1 MRVLRQSF
9 IYKLGLF
16 IRQHFVYGLVLAQK
30 SRAGRVRN
38 SLRGQ
43 EILFVTV
50 AFNEPRLIK
59 LQLEALDKFM
69 DATFQVLIIDNS
81 VDRVAAAEIRELCG
95 ASDAVYLRGPWNLF
109 SLFQGS
115 LSHSSTLDWAWRGLL
130 KKLSASVIV
139 LLDHDIFPV
148 APIRE
153 QDILRGAIAAGRE
166 EKRAG
171 MWYLWPGLLAL
182 SRKDFATEKFTFMPY
197 RELDSGGSLW
207 LKFYSKKPREAFTV
221 YSREIVDIMPGTRAE
236 DSSVEVLD
244 DRWVHLI
251 DGSGW
256 LDGTGKF
263 ERIFGKDIESS
274 ALDWGQVVS
283 HLNGLGLRLRKS

>member
-1 MRVLRQSF
+1 VGVQRHGFLH
-9 IYKLGLF
+9 KLGLF
-16 IRQHFVYGLVLAQK
+16 IRQHVIYGLVLAQK

-38 SLRGQ
+38 SLNG
-43 EILFVTV
+43 EGILFVTV

-59 LQLEALDKFM
+59 LQLEALHKFV
-69 DATFQVLIIDNS
+69 DGPFQVLIIDNS
-81 VDRVAAAEIRELCG
+81 LDRGAASEIQELCG
-95 ASDAVYLRGPWNLF
+95 ASGAVYLRGPWNLF

-130 KKLSASVIV
+130 KKLQATTLV
-139 LLDHDIFPV
+139 LLDHDIFLV
-148 APIRE
+148 APLH
-153 QDILRGAIAAGRE
+153 DTDLLRGAIAAGRE

-182 SRKDFATEKFTFMPY
+182 SLKDFATEKFTFMPY

-207 LKFYSKKPREAFTV
+207 LTFYSKKPREAFTV
-221 YSREIVDIMPGTRAE
+221 YSREVVNIMPGTRAE
-236 DSSVEVLD
+236 DSAVEVID

-263 ERIFGKDIESS
+263 ERIFGAEDQSGRADFESVV
-274 ALDWGQVVS
+274 GQ
-283 HLNGLGLRLRKS
+283 LKKLGVKLPA

>member
-1 MRVLRQSF
+1 MGVQRHGFLH
-9 IYKLGLF
+9 KLGLF
-16 IRQHFVYGLVLAQK
+16 IRQHVIYGLVLAQK

-38 SLRGQ
+38 SLNG
-43 EILFVTV
+43 EGILFVTV

-59 LQLEALDKFM
+59 LQLEALYKFV
-69 DATFQVLIIDNS
+69 DGPFQVLIIDNS
-81 VDRVAAAEIRELCG
+81 LDRGAASEIQELCG
-95 ASDAVYLRGPWNLF
+95 ASGAVYLRGPWNLF

-130 KKLSASVIV
+130 KKLQATTLV
-139 LLDHDIFPV
+139 LLDHDIFLV
-148 APIRE
+148 APLH
-153 QDILRGAIAAGRE
+153 DTDLLRGAIAAGRE

-182 SRKDFATEKFTFMPY
+182 SLKDFATEKFTFMPY

-207 LKFYSKKPREAFTV
+207 LTFYSKKPREAFTV
-221 YSREIVDIMPGTRAE
+221 YSREVVNIMPGTRAE
-236 DSSVEVLD
+236 DSAVEVID

-263 ERIFGKDIESS
+263 ERIFGPQDTSGRADFES
-274 ALDWGQVVS
+274 VVT
-283 HLNGLGLRLRKS
+283 HLKTLGVNLPS

>member
-1 MRVLRQSF
+1 MQRHSF
-9 IYKLGLF
+9 LYKLGLF
-16 IRQHFVYGLVLAQK
+16 IRQHVVYRLVLAQK

-38 SLRGQ
+38 SLDGQ
-43 EILFVTV
+43 GVLFVTV
-50 AFNEPRLIK
+50 AFNEPRLIT
-59 LQLEALDKFM
+59 LQLEALHKFVE
-69 DATFQVLIIDNS
+69 DPFQVLIIDNS
-81 VDRVAAAEIRELCG
+81 LDRGAAEEIQKLCD
-95 ASDAVYLRGPWNLF
+95 ASGVVYLRGPWNLF

-130 KKLSASVIV
+130 KKLPATTLV

-148 APIRE
+148 ASLRAE
-153 QDILRGAIAAGRE
+153 DFLRGAIAAGRE

-182 SRKDFATEKFTFMPY
+182 SLKDFSTEKFTFMPY

-207 LKFYSKKPREAFTV
+207 LRFYRKKPREAFTV
-221 YSREIVDIMPGTRAE
+221 YSREVVEIMPGTRAE
-236 DSSVEVLD
+236 DSAVEVID

-256 LDGTGKF
+256 LDGIGKF
-263 ERIFGKDIESS
+263 ERVFGPKNES
-274 ALDWGQVVS
+274 GQADFESVVT
-283 HLNGLGLRLRKS
+283 RLRELGVNLSV